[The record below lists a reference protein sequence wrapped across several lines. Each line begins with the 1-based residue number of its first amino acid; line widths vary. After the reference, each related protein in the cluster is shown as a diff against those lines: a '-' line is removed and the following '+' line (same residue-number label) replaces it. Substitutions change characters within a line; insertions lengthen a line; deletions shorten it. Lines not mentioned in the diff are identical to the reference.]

1 MAATQS
7 AIAVIGID
15 IGKNSFHI
23 VGLDGR
29 GAIVLTRSFS
39 DVGSMSLARVRER
52 MLSLEISKVDD
63 GLISPL
69 GTPVRRAGEGRC
81 AYG

>member
-39 DVGSMSLARVRER
+39 DVGSMS
-52 MLSLEISKVDD
+52 
-63 GLISPL
+63 GLPKADT
-69 GTPVRRAGEGRC
+69 GP
-81 AYG
+81 